1 MFAGPIFMLRRRWA
15 GSFRT
20 FGAMVF
26 FGEIAH
32 EEIADIEEEGNEQH
46 RDESLPEEQHQQREH
61 EGGHFD
67 DGLVVSCDD
76 ESGFFDKTDEF
87 HDQTSILNVFSNLCV
102 CSSDVKRIPLEYEK
116 ILRDRLKQ
124 H

>member
-1 MFAGPIFMLRRRWA
+1 MIL
-15 GSFRT
+15 
-20 FGAMVF
+20 

-32 EEIADIEEEGNEQH
+32 EEVADIEEEGDDQR

-76 ESGFFDKTDEF
+76 ESGSF
-87 HDQTSILNVFSNLCV
+87 SVVFVHLM
-102 CSSDVKRIPLEYEK
+102 VKGYRRNMK
-116 ILRDRLKQ
+116 KS
-124 H
+124 

>member
-1 MFAGPIFMLRRRWA
+1 MIL
-15 GSFRT
+15 
-20 FGAMVF
+20 

-32 EEIADIEEEGNEQH
+32 EEVADIEEEGDDQH

-76 ESGFFDKTDEF
+76 EVVSL
-87 HDQTSILNVFSNLCV
+87 I
-102 CSSDVKRIPLEYEK
+102 KRMNFMIKPPY
-116 ILRDRLKQ
+116 
-124 H
+124 

>member
-1 MFAGPIFMLRRRWA
+1 MIL
-15 GSFRT
+15 S
-20 FGAMVF
+20 
-26 FGEIAH
+26 GEIAH
-32 EEIADIEEEGNEQH
+32 EEVADIEEEGDDQY

-87 HDQTSILNVFSNLCV
+87 HDQTSILNVFSSF
-102 CSSDVKRIPLEYEK
+102 CSSDGKRIPPEYEK

>member
-1 MFAGPIFMLRRRWA
+1 MIL
-15 GSFRT
+15 
-20 FGAMVF
+20 
-26 FGEIAH
+26 FGEITH
-32 EEIADIEEEGNEQH
+32 KEVADIEEECDDQH

-76 ESGFFDKTDEF
+76 ESGFFDKTDE
-87 HDQTSILNVFSNLCV
+87 
-102 CSSDVKRIPLEYEK
+102 SDVKRIPPEYEK

-124 H
+124 Y